1 MFFVFSQVA
10 SELLRRAGESDGSSK
25 DASKILSA
33 YKTCVKVSLATHLA
47 AVLTRC
53 GALSH
58 SKQSAVVAPE
68 VKQAVDFFG
77 RAIVAK
83 ALTAS
88 QEAGKLHF
96 LFSSLPVL
104 DSDHPCCLVAALLA
118 PPPPKKIKQTMYKF
132 NEGFSNAVR
141 TTKRVSDFFA

>member
-1 MFFVFSQVA
+1 MLLTRSIDVVNQV
-10 SELLRRAGESDGSSK
+10 
-25 DASKILSA
+25 
-33 YKTCVKVSLATHLA
+33 HLA
-47 AVLTRC
+47 FNSIGLAR
-53 GALSH
+53 S
-58 SKQSAVVAPE
+58 E

-88 QEAGKLHF
+88 QEA
-96 LFSSLPVL
+96 
-104 DSDHPCCLVAALLA
+104 AALLA
-118 PPPPKKIKQTMYKF
+118 PPPPKNIKQTMYKF

>member
-1 MFFVFSQVA
+1 MLPRFYPLTKRA
-10 SELLRRAGESDGSSK
+10 SIVQSIRRGITELS
-25 DASKILSA
+25 
-33 YKTCVKVSLATHLA
+33 VSYRSPH
-47 AVLTRC
+47 R
-53 GALSH
+53 
-58 SKQSAVVAPE
+58 KQSAVVAPE

-96 LFSSLPVL
+96 LFFSLRGL
-104 DSDHPCCLVAALLA
+104 DSDLSCCLVAALLA